1 MMSPNRRGPNKVI
14 PELEIEEEMMA
25 GSSVKDEV
33 GGGVTEEGLKLI
45 YYKSVFICEGNEC

>member
-45 YYKSVFICEGNEC
+45 YC